1 MLKDTKLK
9 RKEIIEIFN
18 RRYACKKFS
27 TEKRV
32 SDEDLEIILESAR
45 LSPSSF
51 GLEPWKFLLLRNEK
65 MREDFKEFSTGAIN
79 SLNGATEIVIILAK
93 KGITADS
100 EFFRHSYKD
109 IKKLPDDVFEIKKN
123 SFSMLQEE
131 NMKLLENERTL
142 FDWASKQTYIAL
154 GNMMTVA
161 AYLGI
166 DSCAIEGFNKEKVEK
181 YLSDME
187 LLDLSEYGVSVMVSF
202 GYRDEEQPKKIRR
215 ELKDVLEIIE

>member
-32 SDEDLEIILESAR
+32 SDEDLKIILESAR

-65 MREDFKEFSTGAIN
+65 MREDFKEFSIGAIN

-93 KGITADS
+93 K
-100 EFFRHSYKD
+100 
-109 IKKLPDDVFEIKKN
+109 
-123 SFSMLQEE
+123 
-131 NMKLLENERTL
+131 
-142 FDWASKQTYIAL
+142 
-154 GNMMTVA
+154 
-161 AYLGI
+161 
-166 DSCAIEGFNKEKVEK
+166 
-181 YLSDME
+181 E
-187 LLDLSEYGVSVMVSF
+187 LLRIVNFSDIVIKM
-202 GYRDEEQPKKIRR
+202 
-215 ELKDVLEIIE
+215 

>member
-79 SLNGATEIVIILAK
+79 NLNGATEIVIILAK

-109 IKKLPDDVFEIKKN
+109 VKKLPDDVFEIKKN

-142 FDWASKQTYIAL
+142 FD
-154 GNMMTVA
+154 
-161 AYLGI
+161 
-166 DSCAIEGFNKEKVEK
+166 
-181 YLSDME
+181 
-187 LLDLSEYGVSVMVSF
+187 
-202 GYRDEEQPKKIRR
+202 
-215 ELKDVLEIIE
+215 